1 MMIRVIALALVAAVG
16 GIGALYWS
24 QSHFGEEFVSG
35 TIEADDIRVGS
46 RVGGRISEV
55 SVEEGQRVRT
65 GDPLL
70 TLDPYD
76 LNERLAEARS
86 LLAGQKATLAK
97 LEAGFR
103 SEEIAQARAKRD
115 ALKAV
120 LDKLVAGKRPLEISM
135 LEAKERIAAAEFG
148 NANRELERIKAIA
161 DRTADELDRATF
173 LRDGKEAAL
182 ALARDELALAREGTR
197 IEEKAEAAAKLAEAE
212 AALQML
218 ERGYREEEKAEARA
232 RVEAAAAAAAALER
246 QLDELTV
253 RAPRE
258 CVVDAIDLEPGD
270 LIAPNAPVVTLI
282 DPKSLW
288 VRAYVPE
295 GRLGVQ
301 IGQKAAVAVDAY
313 PGRRFAGH
321 IVFIARQSEFAPSN
335 AQTQEERSK
344 RVYRIKVLLDEGHD
358 VLRPGMSADVYLK
371 AMLAQ

>member
-1 MMIRVIALALVAAVG
+1 MMIRVTALALVVALG

-24 QSHFGEEFVSG
+24 QSRFQEEFVSG
-35 TIEADDIRVGS
+35 TIEADDMRVGS
-46 RVGGRISEV
+46 RVGGRVREV
-55 SVEEGQRVRT
+55 NVEEGQLVRA
-65 GDPLL
+65 GDPLIS
-70 TLDPYD
+70 LDPYD
-76 LNERLAEARS
+76 LNERLTEAHA
-86 LLAGQKATLAK
+86 LLAVQKATLAR

-120 LDKLVAGKRPLEISM
+120 LDKLIAGRRPLEISM
-135 LEAKERIAAAEFG
+135 LEAKERIALAEFN
-148 NANRELERIKAIA
+148 NANRELERIRSIVE
-161 DRTADELDRATF
+161 RTADELDRATF
-173 LRDGKEAAL
+173 FRDGKEAAL

-197 IEEKAEAAAKLAEAE
+197 VEEKAEAAAKLAEAD

-232 RVEAAAAAAAALER
+232 RVEAAAAAVAALQR
-246 QLDELTV
+246 QLEELTV

-270 LIAPNAPVVTLI
+270 LIAPSAPVVTLI

-301 IGQKAAVAVDAY
+301 IGQKVAVAVDAY
-313 PGRRFAGH
+313 PKRRFAGR
-321 IVFIARQSEFAPSN
+321 ISFIARQSEFAPSN

-344 RVYRIKVLLDEGHD
+344 RVFRIKVMLDEGHD

-371 AMLAQ
+371 ALLAQ